1 MELHIKGDKPLKE
14 IKQEFNG
21 LFSHL
26 KIEFFHHSHTEGEAS
41 PLSDELDENTIV
53 NGIRKQGNE
62 GELSF
67 TEKTRVFE
75 LEDLFKNDFGLNVQV
90 FRKSGDVWLQTTIT
104 DDWTLEEEE
113 DTAEIY
119 DN

>member
-1 MELHIKGDKPLKE
+1 MKLHIKGEKPLKE
-14 IKQEFNG
+14 IKQEFNI

-26 KIEFFHHSHTEGEAS
+26 KIEFFHHSHVAGEAS
-41 PLSDELDENTIV
+41 PLSDELNEDTIV
-53 NGIRKQGNE
+53 NDIRKQSNE

-67 TEKTRVFE
+67 SEKTSVFE
-75 LEDLFKNDFGLNVQV
+75 LEDLFKNNFGLNAQV
-90 FRKSGDVWLQTTIT
+90 FRKSGNVWLQTTAT